1 MDPNRNAVLVLST
14 LYSNN
19 KPFIVDFNGKYFRF
33 FMNADFVYSGNV
45 NEDLDFEFGRGTV
58 VEDGCGALLRNVFW
72 YFGGPWSNPRQVKLL
87 KDLFN
92 IYLFSG
98 E

>member
-1 MDPNRNAVLVLST
+1 
-14 LYSNN
+14 
-19 KPFIVDFNGKYFRF
+19 
-33 FMNADFVYSGNV
+33 MNADFVYSGNL
-45 NEDLDFEFGRGTV
+45 NEDLDFEYGRETRV
-58 VEDGCGALLRNVFW
+58 DYGCGALLRNVFW
-72 YFGGPWSNPRQVKLL
+72 YFGGWGSYERQVRLL

>member
-1 MDPNRNAVLVLST
+1 
-14 LYSNN
+14 
-19 KPFIVDFNGKYFRF
+19 
-33 FMNADFVYSGNV
+33 MNADFIYSGNV
-45 NEDLDFEFGRGTV
+45 NEDLDFEYGRGTGV
-58 VEDGCGALLRNVFW
+58 YGGCGALLRNVFW
-72 YFGGPWSNPRQVKLL
+72 YFGGRFSSNKRQVKLV